1 MRYIWIIIIILLGV
15 SCSETSLLNKNRA
28 LAKVGSKVLMK
39 RELPDLYKEGI
50 SSEDSIALANKFI
63 DNWIRKE
70 LLYKKAQENL
80 SRSQQNE
87 INYRMEESK
96 ASLSIYYYEQGLIRQ
111 KMNAAISE
119 KEINDYYEAYPNAL
133 KLKDN
138 IVKALFIQIPASS
151 PNIKDVKKWYKSD
164 DDNDLN
170 ELESYCYQYAKKFDD
185 FNEEWVSFNFLLKR
199 FPKVITSNP
208 ERFLRYNKG
217 IEAKDSSY
225 YYFASIREY
234 KLKSS
239 VSPIEYVENQIKSII
254 FNQRKI
260 KFINELENSLYNEAK
275 TNNEFEIY

>member
-1 MRYIWIIIIILLGV
+1 MRYIWIIIIILIGV

-50 SSEDSIALANKFI
+50 SAEDSIALANKFI

>member
-50 SSEDSIALANKFI
+50 SAEDSIALANKFI

>member
-1 MRYIWIIIIILLGV
+1 MRYIWIIIIILIGV

-39 RELPDLYKEGI
+39 REVPDLYKEGI
-50 SSEDSIALANKFI
+50 SEEDSIALANKFI
-63 DNWIRKE
+63 ENWIRKE

-185 FNEEWVSFNFLLKR
+185 FNEEWVSFNFLLKH

>member
-1 MRYIWIIIIILLGV
+1 MRYIWIIIIILIGV
-15 SCSETSLLNKNRA
+15 SCSETSLVNRNRA

-39 RELPDLYKEGI
+39 REIPDLYKEGI
-50 SSEDSIALANKFI
+50 SEEDSIALPNKFI
-63 DNWIRKE
+63 ENWIRKE

-87 INYRMEESK
+87 INYRIEESK

-119 KEINDYYEAYPNAL
+119 KEINDYYEANPNAL

-138 IVKALFIQIPASS
+138 IVKALFIQVPASS

-185 FNEEWVSFNFLLKR
+185 FNEEWVSFSFLLKR

-217 IEAKDSSY
+217 IEVKDSSY

-239 VSPIEYVENQIKSII
+239 VSPIEYVENQIKSVI

-275 TNNEFEIY
+275 TNSEFEIY

>member
-1 MRYIWIIIIILLGV
+1 MRYIWIIIIILIGV
-15 SCSETSLLNKNRA
+15 SCSETSLVNKNRA

-39 RELPDLYKEGI
+39 REIPDLYKEGI
-50 SSEDSIALANKFI
+50 SEEDSIALANKFI
-63 DNWIRKE
+63 ENWIRKE

-87 INYRMEESK
+87 INYRIEESK

-119 KEINDYYEAYPNAL
+119 KEINDYYEANPNAL

-138 IVKALFIQIPASS
+138 IVKALFIQVPASS

-217 IEAKDSSY
+217 IEVKDSSY

-239 VSPIEYVENQIKSII
+239 VSPIEYVENQIKSVI

-275 TNNEFEIY
+275 TNSEFEIY

>member
-1 MRYIWIIIIILLGV
+1 M
-15 SCSETSLLNKNRA
+15 
-28 LAKVGSKVLMK
+28 AKVGSKVLMK
-39 RELPDLYKEGI
+39 REVPDLYTEGI
-50 SSEDSIALANKFI
+50 SAKDSIALTNKFI
-63 DNWIRKE
+63 EDWIRKE
-70 LLYKKAQENL
+70 LLYKKAEENL
-80 SRSQQNE
+80 SRNQQNE
-87 INYRMEESK
+87 INNRLENAK

-111 KMNAAISE
+111 KMSAAISE
-119 KEINDYYEAYPNAL
+119 KEIQDYYETNPNAL

-138 IVKALFIQIPASS
+138 IVKALFIQIPVSS
-151 PNIKDVKKWYKSD
+151 PKIKNVQKWYKSD

-170 ELESYCYQYAKKFDD
+170 ELESYSYQYAKKFDD
-185 FNEEWVSFNFLLKR
+185 FNEEWVSFNFLLKL
-199 FPKVITSNP
+199 FPKAITSNP
-208 ERFLRYNKG
+208 ERYLRYNRG

-260 KFINELENSLYNEAK
+260 KFINELENHLYNEAK

>member
-1 MRYIWIIIIILLGV
+1 MRYIWIIIIILIGV

-39 RELPDLYKEGI
+39 REVPDLYKEGI
-50 SSEDSIALANKFI
+50 SEEDSIALANKFI
-63 DNWIRKE
+63 ENWIRKE

-185 FNEEWVSFNFLLKR
+185 FNEEWVSFSFILKR

>member
-1 MRYIWIIIIILLGV
+1 MRYIWIIIIILIGV

-39 RELPDLYKEGI
+39 RELPNLYKEGI
-50 SSEDSIALANKFI
+50 SAEDSIALANKFI